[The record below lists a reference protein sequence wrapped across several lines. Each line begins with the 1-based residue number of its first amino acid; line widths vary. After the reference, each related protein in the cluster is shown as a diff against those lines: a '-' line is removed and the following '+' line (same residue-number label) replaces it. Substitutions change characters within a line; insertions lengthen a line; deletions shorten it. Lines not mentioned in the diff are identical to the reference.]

1 MVDIL
6 ETTFRVHSYEVDAF
20 GVLSPSVLAGFLQE
34 SAAVS
39 ADSLGFGISDLNTK
53 GCTWVLVREHF
64 ELDEAIRL
72 GDVISLQTWPSGVA
86 RRAALRDF
94 RILKENREVGR
105 ALTSWL
111 VLDIASRRPVRP
123 HEVLPEAL
131 HVETPHVLPV
141 SSASIPIVDS
151 PAIERAF
158 QVRFSDIDANLHVT
172 NASYVEWM
180 VEAIGEETWR
190 SRWLSSLDIQFV
202 SECSLGSEVK
212 SRSVLQRAEA
222 LHSIIREYDSK
233 ELARARSTWKT
244 R

>member
-1 MVDIL
+1 MAEVL
-6 ETTFRVHSYEVDAF
+6 QTTFQVRSYDVDAF

-34 SAAVS
+34 SAAMS
-39 ADSLGFGISDLNTK
+39 ADSLGFGISDLNRK
-53 GCTWVLVREHF
+53 GRTWVLVREHF

-111 VLDIASRRPVRP
+111 VLDLASRRPVQP
-123 HEVLPEAL
+123 HEVLPETL
-131 HVETPHVLPV
+131 CVETPHVLPV
-141 SSASIPIVDS
+141 SSTSIPSVDC

-172 NASYVEWM
+172 NTSYVEWI

-190 SRWLSSLDIQFV
+190 SRWLSGLDIQFV

-212 SRSVLQRAEA
+212 SRSALLEAQA
-222 LHSIIREYDSK
+222 LHSIIREQDSK
-233 ELARARSTWKT
+233 ELARARSSWKP